1 VNSQIEYIYDPFNRR
16 LSKKTD
22 EEEVRYFYIDQN
34 EVGAVNANGEII
46 ELRVLGQG
54 MGAEIGAAIAVELHG
69 NVHVPIHD
77 HCGNCVSLVDLE
89 GNCEENYR
97 YSAFGQE
104 QLSTPAINPW
114 RYSSKRG
121 DPETG
126 FVYFGERY
134 YSPKM
139 CRWITVD
146 PIGFEGGSNLYTF
159 LNNNPLNLA
168 DFYGLYPEKFSD
180 LHFSLEED
188 MNHFDEGIFARGFGV
203 GAWKGFSDFTG
214 ALNNQA
220 NLITGF
226 GQMCYNRDFSS
237 LSFGSLDVK
246 NTVGFLGERTGE
258 IAGQVAFMASAVG
271 PIYQLGK
278 LGLQRFVLPNLSR
291 TLTEA
296 TGIGPVAIHF
306 YKTASPS
313 KLNLFSPSS
322 LKEGLNRQKNILEI
336 EEKIIEWLGKESRM
350 IKNKAGDSIFI
361 SKDSARRI
369 RFDFIKP
376 NPHNNPHVHIEE
388 YIKNE
393 WKGPRIYP
401 VDVPHN

>member
-1 VNSQIEYIYDPFNRR
+1 
-16 LSKKTD
+16 
-22 EEEVRYFYIDQN
+22 
-34 EVGAVNANGEII
+34 
-46 ELRVLGQG
+46 
-54 MGAEIGAAIAVELHG
+54 
-69 NVHVPIHD
+69 
-77 HCGNCVSLVDLE
+77 
-89 GNCEENYR
+89 
-97 YSAFGQE
+97 
-104 QLSTPAINPW
+104 
-114 RYSSKRG
+114 
-121 DPETG
+121 
-126 FVYFGERY
+126 
-134 YSPKM
+134 M

-291 TLTEA
+291 GVTSAFGSLAEKENIGLLGGIAEKGFLKNVSQTNLT
-296 TGIGPVAIHF
+296 PVRFFGA
-306 YKTASPS
+306 KTFEEVEILLTNKFGFPRPGAPGGKSFF
-313 KLNLFSPSS
+313 N
-322 LKEGLNRQKNILEI
+322 QKTKRTFHLHKHPDHMN
-336 EEKIIEWLGKESRM
+336 GR
-350 IKNKAGDSIFI
+350 
-361 SKDSARRI
+361 
-369 RFDFIKP
+369 
-376 NPHNNPHVHIEE
+376 PHVDIRRRGRFQERQYYLRDE
-388 YIKNE
+388 
-393 WKGPRIYP
+393 
-401 VDVPHN
+401 